1 MAKNS
6 GGGNSGSSGGGFPFM
21 TRPARMQKPRTRG
34 MTVAL
39 DWGRSIS
46 DAESYVETVGDVVD
60 HMKLT
65 DHIGL
70 MFRYTPDYIK
80 RKNAVYGKAGID
92 TLPGG
97 VVFEMAAVQGKVPEL
112 MARTR
117 ELGFGAVEVSADC
130 IDFPPAYRRAAIKM
144 GVDHGLKVFTEI
156 GKKSPDK
163 PLDVKEAVETSLS
176 DIDAGAE
183 MVVVEKSDVE
193 LVMRDATDTLHRVIE
208 AIGHDKVIIECGPGD
223 NRFQVAGWLIKEF
236 GMNVN
241 LENVDAHEVFA
252 IEAMR
257 HGFHRAVG
265 FSYFHEFAGK
275 ALPPLKAVGK

>member
-1 MAKNS
+1 MANV
-6 GGGNSGSSGGGFPFM
+6 GESSGFPFLQ
-21 TRPARMQKPRTRG
+21 RPARAQKPRTRG
-34 MTVAL
+34 VTVAL
-39 DWGRSIS
+39 DWARSIT
-46 DAESYVETVGDVVD
+46 DAESYVETVGDIVD

-70 MFRYTPDYIK
+70 MFRYSPDYIK
-80 RKNAVYGKAGID
+80 RKNAIYAKAGID

-112 MARTR
+112 MARTKA
-117 ELGFGAVEVSADC
+117 LGFGAVEVSADC
-130 IDFPPAYRRAAIKM
+130 IDFPADYRRAAIRL
-144 GVDHGLKVFTEI
+144 GVENGLKVFTEI

-163 PLDVKEAVETSLS
+163 PLDVKEAVDTAMA
-176 DIDAGAE
+176 DIDVGAE
-183 MVVVEKSDVE
+183 MVVIEKSDVE
-193 LVMRDATDTLHRVIE
+193 LVMRNSTDTLHRVVE
-208 AIGHDKVIIECGPGD
+208 AISPDKVIIECGPGD
-223 NRFQVAGWLIKEF
+223 NRFQIAAWLIKEF

-257 HGFHRAVG
+257 HGFHRAMG

-275 ALPPLKAVGK
+275 DMPPLTKKS

>member
-1 MAKNS
+1 MRGDDVANFS
-6 GGGNSGSSGGGFPFM
+6 ETSGFPFLK
-21 TRPARMQKPRTRG
+21 RPARAQKPRTRG
-34 MTVAL
+34 VTVAL
-39 DWGRSIS
+39 DWGRSIA
-46 DAESYVETVGDVVD
+46 DAESYVETVGDIVD

-70 MFRYTPDYIK
+70 MFRYSPDYIK
-80 RKNAVYGKAGID
+80 KKNAVYRKAGID

-112 MARTR
+112 MARTKA
-117 ELGFGAVEVSADC
+117 LGFGAVEVSADC
-130 IDFPPAYRRAAIKM
+130 IDFPADYRRAAIKL
-144 GVDHGLKVFTEI
+144 GVENGLKVFTEI

-163 PLDVKEAVETSLS
+163 PLDMKEAVDTAMA

-183 MVVVEKSDVE
+183 MVVIEKSDVE
-193 LVMRDATDTLHRVIE
+193 LVMRDSTDTLHRVVE
-208 AIGHDKVIIECGPGD
+208 AIGSDKVIIESGPGD
-223 NRFQVAGWLIKEF
+223 NRFQIAAWLIKEF

-241 LENVDAHEVFA
+241 LENIDAHEVFA

-257 HGFHRAVG
+257 HGFHRAMG

-275 ALPPLKAVGK
+275 DVPPLPNPKK

>member
-1 MAKNS
+1 MAEKARES
-6 GGGNSGSSGGGFPFM
+6 GFPFM
-21 TRPARMQKPRTRG
+21 QRPLRTQKPRARG

-39 DWGRSIS
+39 DWARSIA
-46 DAESYVETVGDVVD
+46 DAESYVETVGDIID

-70 MFRYTPDYIK
+70 MFRYSPDYIK
-80 RKNAVYGKAGID
+80 RKNAIYRKAGID

-97 VVFEMAAVQGKVPEL
+97 VVFEMAAVQGKVPQL
-112 MARTR
+112 MERVK

-130 IDFPPAYRRAAIKM
+130 IDFSPAFRRGAIGL
-144 GVDHGLKVFTEI
+144 GVEQGLKVFTEI

-163 PLDVKEAVETSLS
+163 PLDVNEAVDTAKA

-193 LVMRDATDTLHRVIE
+193 LVMRDRTDTLHRVID
-208 AIGHDKVIIECGPGD
+208 AIGHERVIIECGPGD
-223 NRFQVAGWLIKEF
+223 NRFQIAGWLIKEF

-252 IEAMR
+252 IEI
-257 HGFHRAVG
+257 GRAHV
-265 FSYFHEFAGK
+265 
-275 ALPPLKAVGK
+275 